1 MALQSIDPWT
11 ATIVGGVGMILLLLL
26 AWLVRY
32 ITEPVVYIEPVESL
46 VTAAEQRFYEAL
58 DEAVDGRLM
67 ILSKVRV
74 AALLSVTSESRSARY
89 RIFRSIASKHIDFV
103 LVEAKDLRPLAAIE
117 LGDWTHRRRD
127 RRKRDELLDDLF
139 AKAKLPLLRFKTAST
154 YNPRSI
160 EAQFEEALRE
170 RWEA

>member
-1 MALQSIDPWT
+1 MAVQSIDPST

-74 AALLSVTSESRSARY
+74 ADLLSVTSESRSARY

-117 LGDWTHRRRD
+117 LDDSTHRRRD
-127 RRKRDELLDDLF
+127 RRKRDKLLDDLF

-160 EAQFEEALRE
+160 EARFEEALRE